1 MEVSSGDVLINNVY
15 PIYNYVTN
23 LMAQY
28 LVAFFLFRLEI
39 IRAINNVRHDFVCI
53 VYTFSK
59 NCNMHFPKLD
69 DRLFLSDDFPTEIL
83 VESRI
88 MRQTNGS

>member
-1 MEVSSGDVLINNVY
+1 MDKTWY
-15 PIYNYVTN
+15 TN
-23 LMAQY
+23 IIILVAQY
-28 LVAFFLFRLEI
+28 LVIFFLFRLEI
-39 IRAINNVRHDFVCI
+39 IRAINTVRHDFVCI
-53 VYTFSK
+53 VYAFSK

-88 MRQTNGS
+88 MGQTNGS